1 MSKICAGTGSSGVN
15 PKKTEKSRPSFPAA
29 AAGASS
35 GHVRAAPPPRLQSK
49 EEIQA
54 EVKAQLKR
62 YGTVPDAG
70 RLTLAEY

>member
-1 MSKICAGTGSSGVN
+1 VSSGLN

-29 AAGASS
+29 AAAASS
-35 GHVRAAPPPRLQSK
+35 SHVRVAPPPRLQSK

-62 YGTVPDAG
+62 YGSRRCLFFTIRVP
-70 RLTLAEY
+70 